1 MIKLYFGKSGAGKD
15 TIVKEVLQK
24 NRDIQPI
31 VSYTTRPKRPN
42 EVDGV
47 DYHFVDESI
56 FKGLIEHNKLT
67 EYRVYDALEDDVPV
81 KWYYGT
87 PLLNPDEN
95 YAGVVDLKGVYAFL
109 EKYGLEDVELIYV
122 VVDDDNVRHERAE
135 QRGGFKESEWQRR
148 FLDDE
153 IVFSNENL
161 NKLCKLY
168 GKPISCMHNNER
180 LTFSKL
186 EYKEV

>member
-56 FKGLIEHNKLT
+56 FKSLIANNKLT
-67 EYRVYDALEDDVPV
+67 EYRKYDALVDDIPAV
-81 KWYYGT
+81 WYYGT
-87 PLLNPDEN
+87 PLLNPDED
-95 YAGVVDLKGVYAFL
+95 YAGVVDIKGVYAFL

-122 VVDDDNVRHERAE
+122 VVDDDNVRRERAE
-135 QRGGFKESEWQRR
+135 SRGGFNKIEWGRR
-148 FLDDE
+148 FADDE
-153 IVFSNENL
+153 MVFSDENL
-161 NKLCKLY
+161 KKLCKLY
-168 GKPISCMHNNER
+168 GKPISRMHNNAR
-180 LTFSKL
+180 LTFD
-186 EYKEV
+186 EIDCKEV